1 MKIEV
6 NGTIYDIEVMREKVK
21 VNSKELTM
29 VANVDEDKITL
40 EGKTFHLDFVEEGEP
55 SLMII
60 NGMTY
65 SVSKNSLRYASLNE
79 IKAPISG
86 KVIDI
91 FAVAQS
97 EVEEG
102 QVLMVIEAMKMEI
115 QIKSQV
121 NKRIREIKVSKGQSV
136 KTGEVI
142 ITFE

>member
-6 NGTIYDIEVMREKVK
+6 NRTMYDIEIMREKAK

-29 VANVDEDKITL
+29 IGNIDEDKITI

-55 SLMII
+55 SFMII
-60 NGMTY
+60 NGMMY
-65 SVSKNSLRYASLNE
+65 SVSKSSLSHISLNE

-91 FAVAQS
+91 LTATES
-97 EVEEG
+97 EVKEG
-102 QVLMVIEAMKMEI
+102 QVLVILEAMKMEI
-115 QIKSQV
+115 QIKSPV
-121 NKRIREIKVSKGQSV
+121 SKRIKEIKVSKGQSV
-136 KTGEVI
+136 KIGEII

>member
-6 NGTIYDIEVMREKVK
+6 NRTIYDIEIMGEKVR
-21 VNSKELTM
+21 VNSKELTIIG
-29 VANVDEDKITL
+29 NVDEDKITI

-121 NKRIREIKVSKGQSV
+121 SKRIKEIKVSKGQSV

>member
-65 SVSKNSLRYASLNE
+65 VVSKNSLRHASLNE

-91 FAVAQS
+91 FVVAQS
-97 EVEEG
+97 EVKEG

-121 NKRIREIKVSKGQSV
+121 SKRIKEIKVSKGQSV